1 VRAQQYRARG
11 LHTLLKKGK
20 AAPKAK
26 AARAAKPEE
35 RVVSVYR
42 ESVPAPSRRGT
53 KHAAKPKADL
63 VPGAVL
69 ILLAGKYRGK
79 RVVLLAVLPSGL
91 LLVSGPYRLNGEACH
106 TRV

>member
-1 VRAQQYRARG
+1 

-42 ESVPAPSRRGT
+42 ESVPGPSRRGT